1 MKHRLMVLF
10 VCMLSA
16 HSMLFA
22 QFADSSAQLAGRLKR
37 IEKSI
42 PLTYNRYVHA
52 EIAEAR
58 SKSGG
63 YTAEVLGRAAVY
75 LPDIESILKTYELP
89 AELRYLPMAVSGF
102 DNQRVN
108 EAGGSGFWQI
118 NYKVAKRYGM
128 HISTYVDERR
138 NYIAATHVAAKQLKE
153 LYKQFNHWHL
163 AIAAFYSDPVDVNK
177 AIRMAGGKT
186 DYWSIHPFLRPFEQK
201 VIPSF
206 IASAYLMN
214 YQAEEKLE
222 PQVFEWPETDSVPLK
237 DWVSFSQISLG
248 LEMEID
254 EITLLNPTFKKKII
268 PHAGQSYALI
278 LPKNKIPVFIELGD
292 SLYRIKPESYMQ
304 GGEQLPEP
312 APAFSKPSET
322 PNPEPEPKTER
333 NAPSGTVTVYYVV
346 KSGDYLGLIAD
357 IFDVNISELRKLNG
371 IQGDRINSNQR
382 IKVVVPAA
390 KEEYYK
396 SMNKKTAA
404 QKKQIADGD

>member
-1 MKHRLMVLF
+1 MISRILVLF
-10 VCMLSA
+10 LLIGSYRSA
-16 HSMLFA
+16 AFA
-22 QFADSSAQLAGRLKR
+22 QFTDSSALLAGRLKS
-37 IEKSI
+37 IEKAV

-58 SKSGG
+58 SKSGS
-63 YTAEVLGRAAVY
+63 YTAEILGKAAVY
-75 LPDIESILKTYELP
+75 LPDIESVLKTYGLP

-118 NYKVAKRYGM
+118 SYKIAKRYGM

-138 NYIAATHVAAKQLKE
+138 NYIAATHVAAKHLKE
-153 LYKQFNHWHL
+153 LYRQYNNWPL
-163 AIAAFYSDPVDVNK
+163 SIAAFYSDPVDVNK
-177 AIRMAGGKT
+177 AIRLAGGKT
-186 DYWSIHPFLRPFEQK
+186 DYWSIHPYLRPYEQE
-201 VIPSF
+201 VMPSL
-206 IASAYLMN
+206 IASAYILQ
-214 YQAEEKLE
+214 YQPEEKFVA
-222 PQVFEWPETDSVPLK
+222 QAFELPETDSVLVQ

-248 LEMEID
+248 LDISID
-254 EITLLNPTFKKKII
+254 ELTLLNPIFKKKVV
-268 PHAGQSYALI
+268 PHAGQTYALM
-278 LPKNKIPVFIELGD
+278 LPKNKVQAFYELGD

-322 PNPEPEPKTER
+322 TDPEPEPKPER
-333 NAPSGTVTVYYVV
+333 AAPTGTVTVYYVV

-357 IFDVNISELRKLNG
+357 IFDVNISDLRKLNG

-390 KEEYYK
+390 KEDYYK
-396 SMNKKTAA
+396 SMNKKTTA
-404 QKKQIADGD
+404 QKKQIANGD

>member
-1 MKHRLMVLF
+1 MKHRLIVLLL
-10 VCMLSA
+10 CLAGA
-16 HSMLFA
+16 HPVLYA

-37 IEKSI
+37 IEKII
-42 PLTYNRYVHA
+42 PLSYNRYVHA
-52 EIAEAR
+52 EITDAR
-58 SKSGG
+58 SKSGT
-63 YTAEVLGRAAVY
+63 YTAEVLGKAAVY
-75 LPDIESILKTYELP
+75 LPDIESILKTYNLP
-89 AELRYLPMAVSGF
+89 SELRYIPMAVSGF
-102 DNQRVN
+102 DNQRVS
-108 EAGGSGFWQI
+108 ESGGSGFWQLT
-118 NYKVAKRYGM
+118 YKVAKRYGM

-138 NYIAATHVAAKQLKE
+138 NYIAATHVAAKHLKE
-153 LYKQFNHWHL
+153 LYAQFNNWHL

-177 AIRMAGGKT
+177 AIRMAGGKS

-201 VIPSF
+201 VIPAF

-214 YQAEEKLE
+214 YQPEEKLE
-222 PQVFEWPETDSVPLK
+222 PALFELAETDSVPVL
-237 DWVSFSQISLG
+237 DWISFSQISLG
-248 LEMEID
+248 LDMGID
-254 EITLLNPTFKKKII
+254 EITLLNPIFKKKII
-268 PHAGQSYALI
+268 PHAAQTYVLV
-278 LPKNKIPVFIELGD
+278 LPKDKVNAFYTLGD
-292 SLYRIKPESYMQ
+292 SIYRIKPESYMQ

-333 NAPSGTVTVYYVV
+333 GTPSGTVTVYYVV

-404 QKKQIADGD
+404 QKKQIANGD